1 MQYRTLASLFTLCL
15 SAGSFA
21 CSSAG
26 DDSTAGGACWDE
38 NMKAAYPCTRGGIR
52 NRIIE
57 LEPGRRMHVVVQV
70 IDGVEVVEGDII
82 LSEPRSADER
92 DPLLGPGQNT
102 LSTGRTAV
110 STRWSN
116 DTVPYLINAG
126 VTNHARITDAIAHW
140 EARTP
145 LRFPVRT
152 TQTDY
157 LEFVPA
163 PNCSSGIGRIGGRQT
178 INLGDGCSTGATI
191 HEIGHAIGLWHEQSR
206 VDRDNA
212 LIVHWANIVPAE
224 VHNFRT
230 YVEQGGDGFDYGRH
244 DFDSIMH
251 YGSLAWSANGEPTL
265 TKLDGS
271 TFEPPGTGLSSGDI
285 AGVRRMYASV
295 AGDIAGLGGADFRS
309 DIALTGGVGW
319 SSIPVARSNGDGSF
333 TVTNSTVANFPAFA
347 VHDGAKP
354 VPGDFNGDG
363 RGDIALTAGVGWTTV
378 PIAFSNGNGTFNVTN
393 LGVANFP
400 SLATQT
406 GAKPVAGDFNA
417 DGRADI
423 ALTGGV
429 EGWNSVPVAFSI
441 GNGTFNVTNFTVA
454 NFPTHAAQNGAKP
467 VAGDFNGDG
476 RDDIALTGGAG
487 WGTIPVAFSN
497 GNGTFSVT
505 NLAVASFP
513 GFAAEAGAKPVSGD
527 FNGDGRG
534 DIALTGGNWSTIPV
548 ALSNGNGTFSVTN
561 LAVANFPGFAAET
574 GAKPVAGDFNGDGR
588 GDIALTG
595 GNWATVPVAFSN
607 GNGTFNV
614 TNTSVFNLP
623 SFAIVAGAKPVGAG

>member
-21 CSSAG
+21 CSSGG
-26 DDSTAGGACWDE
+26 DDSTAGGACQDANTE
-38 NMKAAYPCTRGGIR
+38 VAFPCARGELR

-57 LEPGRRMHVVVQV
+57 LEPGRTMHVVAEV
-70 IDGVEVVEGDII
+70 INGVEVVEGDII
-82 LSEPRSADER
+82 VSKPRSVDER
-92 DPLLGPGQNT
+92 DPLLGPGQDT
-102 LSTGRTAV
+102 QSTGRSAV
-110 STRWSN
+110 SARWPN
-116 DTVPYLINAG
+116 DTVPYLINAALP
-126 VTNHARITDAIAHW
+126 NQARVTDAIAHW

-145 LRFPVRT
+145 LRFVVRT
-152 TQTDY
+152 TQADY
-157 LEFVPA
+157 VEFMPGA
-163 PNCSSGIGRIGGRQT
+163 GCSSWVGRRVGRQDIT
-178 INLGDGCSTGATI
+178 LEAACSTGNTI
-191 HEIGHAIGLWHEQSR
+191 HEIGHAIGLWHEQMR
-206 VDRDNA
+206 ADRDNS
-212 LIVHWANIVPAE
+212 LIVHWANIQADKVD
-224 VHNFRT
+224 NFKT
-230 YVEQGGDGFDYGRH
+230 YVEQGADGFDFGRH

-251 YGSLAWSANGEPTL
+251 YGSFFFSANNQPTL
-265 TKLDGS
+265 TRLNGM
-271 TFEPPGTGLSSGDI
+271 TFDAQRTALSPGDI
-285 AGVRRMYASV
+285 AGVRRMYAAV
-295 AGDIAGLGGADFRS
+295 AGDIAGLGGVDLRS
-309 DIALTGGVGW
+309 DIALTGGAGW
-319 SSIPVARSNGDGSF
+319 STIPVARSNGNGSF
-333 TVTNSTVANFPAFA
+333 TVTNSAVADFPNFA

-417 DGRADI
+417 DGKADI

-429 EGWNSVPVAFSI
+429 NGWTTVPVAFSV
-441 GNGTFNVTNFTVA
+441 GNGTFNVTNLAVA
-454 NFPTHAAQNGAKP
+454 GFPTHAAQSGAKP

-505 NLAVASFP
+505 NLAVANFP

-548 ALSNGNGTFSVTN
+548 AFSNGNGTFSVTN
-561 LAVANFPGFAAET
+561 LAVANFPGFAAEA
-574 GAKPVAGDFNGDGR
+574 GAKPVSGDFNGDGS